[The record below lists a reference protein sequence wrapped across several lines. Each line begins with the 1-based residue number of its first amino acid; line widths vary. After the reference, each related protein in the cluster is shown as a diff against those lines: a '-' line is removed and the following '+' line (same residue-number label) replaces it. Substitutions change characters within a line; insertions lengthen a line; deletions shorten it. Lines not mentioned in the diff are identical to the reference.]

1 MRDEMIFVIDDDEAV
16 RDSVKVL
23 LDAYGMPVETYPS
36 TEAFSNAY
44 RPCARQCLILDQHL
58 QEMKTGLDF
67 LASPEWA
74 AMRLPVILITGR
86 GDAAIK
92 SRAADLGVSDYI
104 DKPIDAGRLITAIER
119 ATGAACPSHP

>member
-1 MRDEMIFVIDDDEAV
+1 MIFVVDDDEAV
-16 RDSVKVL
+16 RDSVRVL
-23 LDAYGMPVETYPS
+23 LEAYGMPVETYPS

-58 QEMKTGLDF
+58 REMKTGLDF

-92 SRAADLGVSDYI
+92 GRAADLGVSDYI
-104 DKPIDAGRLITAIER
+104 DKPIDAGHLIAAIER
-119 ATGAACPSHP
+119 AAGTARRPHP

>member
-1 MRDEMIFVIDDDEAV
+1 MRDKMIFVVDDDEAV
-16 RDSVKVL
+16 RDSIKVL
-23 LDAYGMPVETYPS
+23 LEAYGMPVETYPS

-44 RPCARQCLILDQHL
+44 RPGARQCLILDQHL

-119 ATGAACPSHP
+119 ATGTASPSHP